1 MIGNEEGPGGSPR
14 QRVEHRLIRARR
26 TPADPL
32 ESRRGTGTNHRPAA
46 PRRNPYRR
54 RRTTELSPP
63 VTHIHAERPQKVWVA
78 ALQGG
83 GPPPCRPVTCT
94 YGAPSGT

>member
-46 PRRNPYRR
+46 PGRNPYRR

-63 VTHIHAERPQKVWVA
+63 ITHIHAERPYFMMCPDDDNREWDSRIPISGNAFRVW
-78 ALQGG
+78 
-83 GPPPCRPVTCT
+83 
-94 YGAPSGT
+94 